1 MKRREPSSTSAR
13 DGTSGEM
20 DPVAI
25 WWPYPQ
31 GIPTG
36 SKGPRPHPETLR
48 LPLVHLPGC
57 GPKPRM
63 PRLNTQF
70 SGPIGFNQVEP
81 ETTDGRTKV
90 GRGS

>member
-1 MKRREPSSTSAR
+1 GPP
-13 DGTSGEM
+13 SGEM

-25 WWPYPQ
+25 WWPYSQ

-36 SKGPRPHPETLR
+36 SKKGPRPPPETLR

-57 GPKPRM
+57 GPNPRT

-70 SGPIGFNQVEP
+70 PWPSDLAKLNLKRRIGVRKWGVVP
-81 ETTDGRTKV
+81 EGVCTNP
-90 GRGS
+90 